1 MKNIFITII
10 TLTIIY
16 AEPLNIDGLLD
27 IEDISKATGNMVTKG
42 LSKGFRQ
49 ITNTRT
55 ADEECNR
62 AWWKYFKKSNRTI
75 SILAK
80 DNREIEQVLYK
91 RNINHRLI
99 TKQAT
104 RNVKVDIDALR
115 KRSCSQKYFEQL
127 VQKETRIKHEKITN
141 NTLREL
147 LKTNGISVK
156 KEPLFLIDKREIST
170 NQARTAAKKDLKLQM
185 QQVMSSVD

>member
-1 MKNIFITII
+1 M

-27 IEDISKATGNMVTKG
+27 IEDMSKTTSNMVVKG

-55 ADEECNR
+55 AEEECNR
-62 AWWKYFKKSNRTI
+62 AWWQYFKKSNRII
-75 SILAK
+75 STLVK

-104 RNVKVDIDALR
+104 RNVKVGIDVLR

-127 VQKETRIKHEKITN
+127 VQKETRIKQEKIKN
-141 NTLREL
+141 HTLRKL
-147 LKTNGISVK
+147 LETNRISVN
-156 KEPLFLIDKREIST
+156 KEPLFIIDKKKVVS
-170 NQARTAAKKDLKLQM
+170 NQERTTAKKDLKLQM
-185 QQVMSSVD
+185 QRAMSNAN

>member
-1 MKNIFITII
+1 M

-27 IEDISKATGNMVTKG
+27 IEDISKTTGNMVVKG

-55 ADEECNR
+55 AKEECNR

-80 DNREIEQVLYK
+80 DNIEIEQVLYK
-91 RNINHRLI
+91 RNINHKLSPLTSLLI
-99 TKQAT
+99 NSHIISLAYSYNLN
-104 RNVKVDIDALR
+104 RN
-115 KRSCSQKYFEQL
+115 
-127 VQKETRIKHEKITN
+127 N
-141 NTLREL
+141 
-147 LKTNGISVK
+147 
-156 KEPLFLIDKREIST
+156 LF
-170 NQARTAAKKDLKLQM
+170 
-185 QQVMSSVD
+185 